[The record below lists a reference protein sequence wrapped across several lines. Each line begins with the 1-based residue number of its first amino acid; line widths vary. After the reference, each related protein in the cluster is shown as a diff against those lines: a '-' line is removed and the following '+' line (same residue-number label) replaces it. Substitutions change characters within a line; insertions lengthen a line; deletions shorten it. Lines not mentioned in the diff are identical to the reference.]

1 MSIEFQDNQNFIS
14 TVEAAKLS
22 FRTLKSV
29 RDWCK
34 KNAHRT
40 VAFKHANKWY
50 LDKNKYLASIEGE

>member
-1 MSIEFQDNQNFIS
+1 MSIITKDNKNFIS

-34 KNAHRT
+34 KNT
-40 VAFKHANKWY
+40 WKGLAFKHANKWY
-50 LDKNKYLASIEGE
+50 LDKDRYLKSIAEK